1 MRFSFKI
8 KLKTLCKRPVKLCGV
23 EGDGDSNSNSAFHL
37 VKKTGKGVRPALF
50 RSVTEFLYVP
60 GKAFN
65 FSKAIAP
72 VVSMKEI
79 NFTQLSNFSYLK
91 KDKKNTIVEM
101 VNIFLTK

>member
-23 EGDGDSNSNSAFHL
+23 KGDGDSNSNSTFHL

-65 FSKAIAP
+65 FSKAIAL